1 MNNND
6 NSNNDIN
13 NKCNDGNNGNSNDRN
28 IIRYKDEKI
37 MRVKVLITK

>member
-13 NKCNDGNNGNSNDRN
+13 NKCDDGNNGNSNDRN